1 MPTMNEHQLDTGD
14 KFPDIELKKLGGG
27 TISLPGDLA
36 GSWGVILFYRGY
48 W

>member
-1 MPTMNEHQLDTGD
+1 MATMNERQLDTGD
-14 KFPDIELKKLGGG
+14 VFPDLAFKKLGGG

-36 GSWGVILFYRGY
+36 GNWGVILFYRGY